1 MIKRVD
7 YDQDGRIDFK
17 EFVCMMIIQMCMSD
31 KAKEPLVL
39 VFNRFDKDGDG
50 ELNESDI
57 MLLFQ
62 ELGHDLDQ

>member
-1 MIKRVD
+1 
-7 YDQDGRIDFK
+7 
-17 EFVCMMIIQMCMSD
+17 MMIIQMCKSD

-62 ELGHDLDQ
+62 ELGHDIDQ